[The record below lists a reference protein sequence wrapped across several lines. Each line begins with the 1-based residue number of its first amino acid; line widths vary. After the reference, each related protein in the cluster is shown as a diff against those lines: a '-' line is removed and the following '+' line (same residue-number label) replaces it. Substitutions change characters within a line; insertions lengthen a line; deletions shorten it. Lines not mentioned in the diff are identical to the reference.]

1 MVRHVLWVLA
11 DPLEALRS
19 WVGLLGAGGP
29 LLLVEGQWWSGA
41 AGIPASEAVGMLG
54 SLGHGARLVPLA
66 DRRYWGS
73 TVFDQ
78 RYLLVAT
85 PT

>member
-1 MVRHVLWVLA
+1 M
-11 DPLEALRS
+11 
-19 WVGLLGAGGP
+19 
-29 LLLVEGQWWSGA
+29 EGQWWSGA
-41 AGIPASEAVGMLG
+41 GIPASEAAGMLG
-54 SLGHGARLVPLA
+54 ALGHGARLVPLT
-66 DRRYWGS
+66 DRRYWGP